1 MKRNILF
8 HCVFYCIVLMLL
20 QLASLQTAF
29 ADTTT
34 IYADRGK
41 YTVSLNMEYLEDSS
55 SELTIYQ
62 VASGEYDS
70 LFKPIHKENPN
81 FGYTNSAYW
90 LRFTIDNQTSRQE
103 DFFLEFN
110 YPLLDNI
117 ELNYKESNKW
127 LVKKSG
133 DTHPFDNRELKNRH
147 VIFSLYLPVWES
159 STYYVKV
166 ESKNSSIQVPI
177 TLWKPIDFDEYNH
190 DLQFVLGIL
199 YGMILLIIVDNLFLY
214 FTIRNVSYLYYVFA
228 MLSSIT
234 LLTTLNGHSFEY
246 IWTDFFWIQN
256 NILPFITLSLGFW
269 MGVFCRG
276 FLETQKYAPFYD
288 RLIVGFIWAGVI
300 LVPIAYF
307 LPYKYAIQITALV
320 DVAEAIVLLI
330 AAGVSAY
337 KGSYSARYFYIV
349 FSCYMAGLAVYAMK
363 SVNLVPVNFFTEYSV
378 QLGGAIQVT
387 LLAFALGDKF
397 KQLEKDRIEAQKEA
411 LKIQKEV
418 NEQLEEKVQM
428 RTIEIQEKAGELEES
443 NKRIETLSQIGQEI
457 TATLDLEI
465 IFNKLYSFINEVM
478 DVTIFGVDIYYP
490 EKQVIEYKFN
500 MEKGQRLPVEIVSI
514 NNEEILSVWVIKH
527 KKEIIMLD
535 AELEFNQYIP
545 VAPEFLGAYP
555 QSIVFVPL
563 IVGDRILGTITV
575 QSYKKQAYDK
585 QDLQIIRT
593 LGSYTSIALDNAF
606 AYDSIAATN
615 NTMLQ
620 SIRYA
625 KRIQD
630 AILPPL
636 ELLKNNFTDYFVFY
650 RPRDI
655 VSGDFYW
662 FHEADGLIVIAVADC
677 TGHGVPGAF
686 MTMMGHDLINQ
697 VVVDKEIYSPEQILT
712 EVDKRVVYS
721 MQHGGEGDTKRNDGM
736 DMSICVIDK
745 RKQTISY
752 AGAKSPIFLV
762 RNGNIQHIKGSPF
775 PIGSS
780 QFKIEKIYEKHV
792 IEYQERDVLYMFSD
806 GYQDQ
811 FGGENKMKFMTKR
824 FRTFLANISELPF
837 AEQQMLLGDEI
848 DNWRNGQKQT
858 DDQLVVG
865 LKL

>member
-1 MKRNILF
+1 MKKKLLYSFLCLI
-8 HCVFYCIVLMLL
+8 LL
-20 QLASLQTAF
+20 QITSINLVF

-34 IYADRGK
+34 IYQDDKGK
-41 YTVSLNMEYLEDSS
+41 YTVSLNMEYVEDPTG
-55 SELTIYQ
+55 ELTIYQ
-62 VASGEYDS
+62 VASSEYDS
-70 LFKPIHKENPN
+70 LFKRIRKENPN
-81 FGYTNSAYW
+81 FGYTSSSYW

-117 ELNYKESNKW
+117 ELYYKEANKW
-127 LVKKSG
+127 QIKKSG
-133 DTHPFDNRELKNRH
+133 DTHPFEKRELKNRH
-147 VIFSLYLPVWES
+147 VIFSLYIPVWES
-159 STYYVKV
+159 NTYYVKV

-177 TLWKPIDFDEYNH
+177 TLWKPIAFDEYNH

-246 IWTDFFWIQN
+246 FWTDFFWIQN

-269 MGVFCRG
+269 MGIFCRG
-276 FLETQKYAPFYD
+276 FLETKKYAPVYD
-288 RLIVGFIWAGVI
+288 RLIVGFIWAGVL
-300 LVPIAYF
+300 LVPIVLV
-307 LPYKYAIQITALV
+307 LPYRYAIQIAALV
-320 DVAEAIVLLI
+320 DVAEAIILLI
-330 AAGVSAY
+330 ASAVCAY
-337 KGSYSARYFYIV
+337 RGSYSARYFYV
-349 FSCYMAGLAVYAMK
+349 AFSCYMAGLAIYAMK
-363 SVNLVPVNFFTEYSV
+363 SQNLVPVNFFTEYSV

-397 KQLEKDRIEAQKEA
+397 KQLEKERAEAEKEA
-411 LKIQKEV
+411 LRMQKEV
-418 NEQLEEKVQM
+418 NEQLEEKVLL
-428 RTIEIQEKAGELEES
+428 RTLEIQEQAAELEES

-465 IFNKLYSFINEVM
+465 IFAKLYKFISEVM
-478 DVTIFGVDIYYP
+478 EVTIFGVDIYYP
-490 EKQVIEYKFN
+490 EKQVIEYKYN
-500 MEKGQRLPVEIVSI
+500 IEKGQRLPVEIVSI
-514 NNEEILSVWVIKH
+514 NNDDVLSVWVIKR
-527 KKEIIMLD
+527 KQEIIMLD
-535 AELEFNQYIP
+535 AELEFNQYIK

-555 QSIVFVPL
+555 QSIVFIPL
-563 IVGDRILGTITV
+563 IVGEKILGTITV
-575 QSYKKQAYDK
+575 QSYRKNAYDK

-593 LGSYTSIALDNAF
+593 LGSYTSIAVDNAF
-606 AYDSIAATN
+606 AYESLATTN
-615 NTMLQ
+615 NAMLQ

-630 AILPPL
+630 AILPPT
-636 ELLKNNFTDYFVFY
+636 ELLKNHFTEFFIFY

-662 FHEADGLIVIAVADC
+662 FHEIAGLIIIAVADC

-686 MTMMGHDLINQ
+686 MTMMGHDMLGQ
-697 VVVDKEIYSPEQILT
+697 VVVEKEIFDPAQILL
-712 EVDKRVVYS
+712 EVDRRVVYS
-721 MQHGGEGDTKRNDGM
+721 TQHGGEGDSKRNDGM

-745 RKQTISY
+745 QKHTIQY

-762 RNGNIQHIKGSPF
+762 RNGDIQHIKGSPF

-780 QFKIEKIYEKHV
+780 QFKVEKVYEKHT
-792 IEYQERDVLYMFSD
+792 IDYEERDVLYMFSD

-811 FGGENKMKFMTKR
+811 FGGEQKTKFMTKR
-824 FRTFLANISELPF
+824 FRAFLAEISSLPF
-837 AEQQMLLGDEI
+837 GEQHMRLGDEI
-848 DNWRNGQKQT
+848 DQWRNGQKQT

-865 LKL
+865 IKL